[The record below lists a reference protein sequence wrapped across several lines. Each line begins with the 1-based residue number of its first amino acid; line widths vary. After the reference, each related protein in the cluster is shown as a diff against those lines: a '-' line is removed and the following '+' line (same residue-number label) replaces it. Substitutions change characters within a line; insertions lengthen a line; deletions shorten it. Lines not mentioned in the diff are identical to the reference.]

1 MCRNWQTRQTQNLLF
16 LWTCGFESHHR
27 HLMRISEKGFFFYC
41 IGNFNEI
48 PYAINKM
55 LLKNIEQHLFIITN
69 SVLILQFHPSKLRKL
84 FLFDRFDTLR
94 SFFVCIHNLPCCD
107 IKAWTD
113 DLISIHNKYLHF
125 YFIEVLCAFSLRYIH
140 ILFLYLFVHNLR
152 KQLI

>member
-1 MCRNWQTRQTQNLLF
+1 MVDFISIINKPVCRNWQTRQTQNLLF

-84 FLFDRFDTLR
+84 FL
-94 SFFVCIHNLPCCD
+94 LP
-107 IKAWTD
+107 
-113 DLISIHNKYLHF
+113 LPL
-125 YFIEVLCAFSLRYIH
+125 
-140 ILFLYLFVHNLR
+140 
-152 KQLI
+152 

>member
-1 MCRNWQTRQTQNLLF
+1 MNQPMCRNWQTRQTQNLLF

-69 SVLILQFHPSKLRKL
+69 SVFCLLYTSTPPVIPMIFIYLLLILLRTSL
-84 FLFDRFDTLR
+84 
-94 SFFVCIHNLPCCD
+94 LPVQYQ
-107 IKAWTD
+107 
-113 DLISIHNKYLHF
+113 YLMAH
-125 YFIEVLCAFSLRYIH
+125 EGLLLSLIH
-140 ILFLYLFVHNLR
+140 ISSVR
-152 KQLI
+152 